1 LPHTEKSFQKKL
13 AVNENFY
20 IVTGGP
26 GVGKTTLLLELE
38 KSGYTYIPEV
48 AREIIQE
55 QLKSGGDKLPWGNAE
70 SYRDLML
77 QKSVETYLSAE
88 KSSEKILFFDRG
100 IPDTLAYSNLINL
113 PITKELENSVEHYR
127 YNRKVLILP
136 PWKKIY
142 HTDDER
148 KQDFY
153 EAVRTFDALT
163 EVYRNLDY
171 ELIEVPKAAVEK
183 RTEFIIEILSK

>member
-1 LPHTEKSFQKKL
+1 MEKSFQKKL

-55 QLKSGGDKLPWGNAE
+55 QLKSGGDKLPWGNVE

-88 KSSEKILFFDRG
+88 KLSERILFFDRG

-113 PITKELENSVEHYR
+113 PITKDLENSVERYR
-127 YNRKVLILP
+127 YNRKVFILP
-136 PWKKIY
+136 PWKNIY

-148 KQDFY
+148 KQDFD
-153 EAVRTFDALT
+153 EAVRTFEALT

-171 ELIEVPKAAVEK
+171 ELIEVPKTAAEK
-183 RTEFIIEILSK
+183 RAEFVIEILSK